1 MHLQSVMHNLF
12 LWFYRRLW
20 DIISAMGN
28 LWHLM
33 GRKDGYH
40 ICNGAWKSVIH
51 RKTDRNI
58 YQFAPYLIWLSYLLV
73 DINYCNNFMM
83 IIVDTLFW
91 IAHLNPWR
99 TERRNILDM
108 CVTVLIWFD
117 SDWIVLILPIISYGD
132 DNGGL
137 LKISG
142 MAWSCI
148 NTGTSR

>member
-1 MHLQSVMHNLF
+1 
-12 LWFYRRLW
+12 
-20 DIISAMGN
+20 MGN

-33 GRKDGYH
+33 GRRMDTIFAMVPENLWYTEKQIGIY
-40 ICNGAWKSVIH
+40 
-51 RKTDRNI
+51 I
-58 YQFAPYLIWLSYLLV
+58 YQFAPFLIWLSFLLV

-91 IAHLNPWR
+91 IAPLNPWR
-99 TERRNILDM
+99 TERRKHFGYV

-117 SDWIVLILPIISYGD
+117 SDWIILIRPIISYGD

-137 LKISG
+137 LKSSG